1 MTNILIIN
9 SSPTITYSVSRHL
22 TRTFLDNFILSAG
35 SHAVMERDVGLN
47 PPPHLTEAVVGAYF
61 ARGALTPE
69 QQSAVELSDELVA
82 EFMEADVIVIG
93 APMHN
98 FGVTSG
104 LKAYID
110 HIVRA
115 GKTFAFGAAGP
126 VGLVSDKAVFV
137 LTARGSD
144 YGEGSALQSM
154 DFQETY
160 LRTIL
165 GFIGITEV
173 TFIHCQGLAISEE
186 IRAAAIANATSSIKG
201 RFAHVFSSD

>member
-1 MTNILIIN
+1 MTGILVVN
-9 SSPTITYSVSRHL
+9 SSPATTYSVSRQL
-22 TRTFLDNFILSAG
+22 TRTFVDNYISQAR
-35 SHAVMERDVGLN
+35 SPSVIERDVGLN
-47 PPPHLTEAVVGAYF
+47 PPPHLTEATVGAYF
-61 ARGALTPE
+61 ARGSLTPE
-69 QQSAVELSDELVA
+69 QQEAIALSDELVA
-82 EFMEADVIVIG
+82 EFMAADVVVIG

-115 GKTFAFGAAGP
+115 GKTFAFSAAGP
-126 VGLVSDKAVFV
+126 VGLALGKKVFV

-173 TFIHCQGLAISEE
+173 AFIHCQGLAISDEM
-186 IRAAAIANATSSIKG
+186 RAAAIANATSSIRG
-201 RFAHVFSSD
+201 RLAGAVA

>member
-1 MTNILIIN
+1 MTAILVVN
-9 SSPTITYSVSRHL
+9 SSPATTYSVSRQL
-22 TRTFLDNFILSAG
+22 TRTFVDNYVSQAELPSVI
-35 SHAVMERDVGLN
+35 ERDVGLN
-47 PPPHLTEAVVGAYF
+47 PPPHLTEATVGAYF
-61 ARGALTPE
+61 ARGSLTPE
-69 QQSAVELSDELVA
+69 QQEAIALSDELVA
-82 EFMEADVIVIG
+82 EFMAADVVVIG

-115 GKTFAFGAAGP
+115 GKTFAFSAAGP
-126 VGLVSDKAVFV
+126 VGLALGKKVFV

-144 YGEGSALQSM
+144 YGEGSALQAM

-165 GFIGITEV
+165 GFIGV
-173 TFIHCQGLAISEE
+173 TDVAFVHCQGLAISDE
-186 IRAAAIANATSSIKG
+186 IRAAAIANATSTIKG
-201 RFAHVFSSD
+201 RLAMAVA